1 MYEGYQIKVGELKLP
16 IPDGELKSI
25 FVPDSYNF
33 NREKRLIAEWQDANG
48 KFHHETYP
56 EEKTTIS
63 FTIKERSM
71 EQQALLRP
79 LLSQRNNI
87 EAEYWDDI
95 NEGYK
100 KGLFFIDKID
110 SISSIATED
119 KIYYGELDVTLTEY

>member
-1 MYEGYQIKVGELKLP
+1 MYEGYQLRIGELKLP

-25 FVPDSYNF
+25 LVADSYKY
-33 NREKRLIAEWQDANG
+33 NRERRLIAEWQDANG
-48 KFHHETYP
+48 KYHHETYP

-79 LLSQRNNI
+79 LLSKRNNI
-87 EAEYWDDI
+87 EVEYWDDV

-100 KGLFFIDKID
+100 TGLFFINNIEAV
-110 SISSIATED
+110 SSIATED
-119 KIYYGELDVTLTEY
+119 KIYYGTMDVTLTEY